1 MSEHKDQDL
10 LHGAEQRQMATSDRE
25 QALRERNR
33 HIEMI
38 VYDALKV
45 LGFQSAVT
53 LYDTDETI
61 SLCRVSELKRVLCEN
76 KDVLLV
82 MVTPA
87 ALLGVLV
94 PSFNTVVEDM
104 RFVASPLDE
113 DKVVFS
119 VTAEEKLVASTTFFS
134 MVDVMC
140 VSDSET
146 ILSINPLSFPPGVDT
161 SLLQGTFRPGCPMTV
176 AANKSLL
183 CTLSREPQDEE
194 QSEYPSTSLFCT
206 RFLALR
212 LQRN

>member
-1 MSEHKDQDL
+1 MSEHKDLDL
-10 LHGAEQRQMATSDRE
+10 LRRAARRMATKDRE
-25 QALRERNR
+25 QALRERNK

-38 VYDALKV
+38 VHDAVKA
-45 LGFQSAVT
+45 LGFRSAET
-53 LYDTDETI
+53 LYDTEETLL
-61 SLCRVSELKRVLCEN
+61 LCRVSELKSVLCEN
-76 KDVLLV
+76 KNVLLV
-82 MVTPA
+82 AVTPA

-94 PSFNTVVEDM
+94 PEFNTAVEDM
-104 RFVASPLDE
+104 RFVASPLHE

-119 VTAEEKLVASTTFFS
+119 AIADEKLVASTTFFS

-140 VSDSET
+140 VSDLET

-183 CTLSREPQDEE
+183 RTLSREPQDEE